1 MDDLNLFLQAG
12 FIGKPVWVWLTFIG
26 IVSALLAFDLGVLPT
41 DDRPIEVRE
50 NLLLSVGYILTGLLF
65 GAWVWWFL
73 GEQRGIDYSR
83 V

>member
-1 MDDLNLFLQAG
+1 M
-12 FIGKPVWVWLTFIG
+12 
-26 IVSALLAFDLGVLPT
+26 LPT